1 VAAAEVTSISE
12 SADGVSDRERFVAGT
27 GERRWGEFRRCPVE
41 IEPKLE
47 ETQAAECTRRVRSP
61 KVTSWKKEEELKEEE
76 LIDAERL
83 SDYHLARLPEEGGT
97 VRMKRALLKIVS
109 CLMAVVF
116 PVAMFAAD
124 QPAAMLYSH
133 GSAMLN
139 GSSITRSSA
148 IFSGDMV
155 QTTKDS
161 VANINASGS
170 TVLVLNDSIVQ
181 YQGTGVKL
189 EHGGVT
195 ISTSKL
201 MATHAGAVTVLPA
214 SGAWTEFEVRDT
226 DGTVRIAARKGDL
239 TISDD
244 KGTMTL
250 AQGQETTRDEG
261 QPRDKKGR
269 KREGA
274 GSVPGATGG
283 VLDSPVAIGVGA
295 AIIGGVTAW
304 VLIKSD
310 DPASP
315 VN

>member
-1 VAAAEVTSISE
+1 
-12 SADGVSDRERFVAGT
+12 
-27 GERRWGEFRRCPVE
+27 
-41 IEPKLE
+41 
-47 ETQAAECTRRVRSP
+47 
-61 KVTSWKKEEELKEEE
+61 
-76 LIDAERL
+76 
-83 SDYHLARLPEEGGT
+83 
-97 VRMKRALLKIVS
+97 MKRALLKIVS

-116 PVAMFAAD
+116 PVAVFAAD

-161 VANINASGS
+161 VANINATGS

-181 YQGTGVKL
+181 YQGTSVKL

-195 ISTSKL
+195 IFTSKL
-201 MATHAGAVTVLPA
+201 MATHAGTVTVLPA
-214 SGAWTEFEVRDT
+214 SGTWTEFEVRDT

-239 TISDD
+239 TISDE

-261 QPRDKKGR
+261 QERDKKGR

-304 VLIKSD
+304 VLIKGD